1 MGKSKNPTTKTMK
14 QKAEKRQKAA
24 PAANCDA
31 APRHLSG
38 LDAAEQILKAAGEP
52 MRPADI
58 FTKAREQ
65 NLWNPAGKTPIAT
78 LAAAL
83 CTSVKKGKG
92 RFRKAGRGLFGLAE
106 TP

>member
-1 MGKSKNPTTKTMK
+1 MGKTKNPTTKPK
-14 QKAEKRQKAA
+14 KAA
-24 PAANCDA
+24 KRPKAGKPADGEA
-31 APRHLSG
+31 APKRLSG
-38 LDAAEQILKAAGEP
+38 LDAAAIVLKQAGEP

-58 FTKAREQ
+58 FAKAREQ
-65 NLWNPAGKTPIAT
+65 NLWNPCGKTPVAT

-83 CTSVKKGKG
+83 CTSVKKQQG